1 MAHNVDDWL
10 HALQQVMPRGK
21 AWPREL
27 NANLTKFLR
36 AFAARLSRVEG
47 DADSLLEEMR
57 PETTTQLLTDWEE
70 YLGLPECQPLSSTIS
85 ARRRDAAEKHHR
97 KGGLAP
103 WQIEA
108 VAANL
113 GFEIQVNVILPHHCL
128 RSCTAPL
135 WPQRYRWLLQVVVLD
150 IEDARFTCIDSVLV
164 PLMSGRAR
172 NLECVLNQYRLAG
185 SGYEYIY

>member
-103 WQIEA
+103 GRLRPWLQIWGLKFRSMSSFRTTACE
-108 VAANL
+108 VAL
-113 GFEIQVNVILPHHCL
+113 LPCGL
-128 RSCTAPL
+128 SVTDGCCRLSCSISRMP
-135 WPQRYRWLLQVVVLD
+135 VLP
-150 IEDARFTCIDSVLV
+150 A
-164 PLMSGRAR
+164 
-172 NLECVLNQYRLAG
+172 
-185 SGYEYIY
+185 